1 MYKGKKFKIRK
12 VEDIKEDITSARIVY
27 GENVR
32 SIFLAD
38 GNSIFMKTARL
49 VEILEFC
56 YAMFPNIE
64 RVTCYGSAKFILRS
78 KTVEDLKLLR
88 NAGLKRLHMGLE
100 SGDEN
105 VLEFMNKGA
114 DAEQMIKASKM
125 VMNAGIELSQ
135 YVLLGLGG
143 KQHWND
149 HAVNTAR
156 VLNKMDPDFI
166 RVRTLVVK
174 NEAPLA
180 EDVINGEFE
189 PCTPDLILE
198 ETRIL
203 IENLDVTST
212 FTSDH
217 ISNLANVNGKL
228 PEDQE
233 NMLKVLENTK
243 LRLENDP
250 EFRAWVT
257 DPLRCLN
264 L

>member
-1 MYKGKKFKIRK
+1 MKIPQ
-12 VEDIKEDITSARIVY
+12 
-27 GENVR
+27 
-32 SIFLAD
+32 
-38 GNSIFMKTARL
+38 L

-56 YAMFPNIE
+56 YAMFPNLE

-78 KTVEDLKLLR
+78 KTVEELKLILK
-88 NAGLKRLHMGLE
+88 AGLKRLHMGLE

-105 VLEFMNKGA
+105 VLDLMNKGA
-114 DAEQMIKASKM
+114 DADQMIEASKM
-125 VMNAGIELSQ
+125 VKDARIELSQ

-143 KQHWND
+143 KEHWKD
-149 HAVNTAR
+149 HAINTAK
-156 VLNKMDPDFI
+156 VLNEMDPDFI

-174 NEAPLA
+174 EEAPLA
-180 EDVINGEFE
+180 EDVNKGDFE
-189 PCTPDLILE
+189 PCTPDQILE

-228 PEDQE
+228 PDDKEK
-233 NMLKVLENTK
+233 MLKVLENTK

-250 EFRAWVT
+250 EFRDWVT